1 MKRFLRCALPLPCAE
16 AALLLYGVLTG
27 RMDAA
32 FTAATPLF
40 ILGFL
45 ALLACTFGYWAAFS
59 KCHPEDRLPR
69 IPTTEADSP
78 DISRWGFDSGD
89 GFWAICCF
97 GAKNWCFP
105 TSTIPFEEGF
115 S

>member
-1 MKRFLRCALPLPCAE
+1 MNSLNRVLRCALPLPCAG

-45 ALLACTFGYWAAFS
+45 ALLACLFSYWSVYSSHHSGEAL
-59 KCHPEDRLPR
+59 PRLPLLE
-69 IPTTEADSP
+69 PAYP
-78 DISRWGFDSGD
+78 DISKWALRFWGWVLG
-89 GFWAICCF
+89 
-97 GAKNWCFP
+97 NLLLWCEELAF
-105 TSTIPFEEGF
+105 SHIHYTI
-115 S
+115 